1 MCRPPAPRMLFGIWF
16 VPRYGRY
23 ADVPRDRSP
32 AFTARSSRRVLP
44 FRGFPQPRGAGVH
57 RCGGVGPRGPGPGG
71 PVQSPWGQQ
80 RARRW
85 PRGPWRAGAAVPA
98 ALPPTVPHSPF
109 QPAGTPGPSVSP
121 SRHHLCVRA
130 WEREAAGLSLD
141 GSEPR
146 PRASAWRSRPRAPR
160 ERTSV
165 GAVAGEEVLASAGG
179 RCPLPA
185 GWRRECPCFA
195 CSDGASQAV
204 PGRQAGAGR
213 APRGRAPPALG
224 EALRRGGPRV
234 RAPEGH
240 SSAASRHALLASAS
254 DSAAP

>member
-1 MCRPPAPRMLFGIWF
+1 MCRPPAPAHALWHL
-16 VPRYGRY
+16 V
-23 ADVPRDRSP
+23 RSSLRP
-32 AFTARSSRRVLP
+32 IRRRPARSLTGVHSEVLP
-44 FRGFPQPRGAGVH
+44 PCPAVPWLSATAWRRRPPMWRRGSSRARPRGA
-57 RCGGVGPRGPGPGG
+57 RPE
-71 PVQSPWGQQ
+71 PWGQQ

-165 GAVAGEEVLASAGG
+165 GAGAGEEVLASAGG
-179 RCPLPA
+179 RCPPPA

-195 CSDGASQAV
+195 RPDGASQAV
-204 PGRQAGAGR
+204 PGRQAGA
-213 APRGRAPPALG
+213 GRAPPALG

-240 SSAASRHALLASAS
+240 GSAASRHALLASAS

>member
-1 MCRPPAPRMLFGIWF
+1 MR
-16 VPRYGRY
+16 GRG
-23 ADVPRDRSP
+23 
-32 AFTARSSRRVLP
+32 SSRAR
-44 FRGFPQPRGAGVH
+44 PRGA
-57 RCGGVGPRGPGPGG
+57 RPE
-71 PVQSPWGQQ
+71 PWGQQ

-121 SRHHLCVRA
+121 SRHHFCVRA

-165 GAVAGEEVLASAGG
+165 GAVAGPLGPAWAGAGEEVLASAGG
-179 RCPLPA
+179 RCPPPA
-185 GWRRECPCFA
+185 EWRRECPCFA
-195 CSDGASQAV
+195 RPDGASQAV

-213 APRGRAPPALG
+213 GPGAEPRPPLVRPSGGVDPAS
-224 EALRRGGPRV
+224 ERLRGMVLPRLAMPSSPRRRTV
-234 RAPEGH
+234 QPREVGWGCLLLSADPEE
-240 SSAASRHALLASAS
+240 LV
-254 DSAAP
+254 